1 MDRQI
6 AGFKDHYKLRLPVTY
21 YMSVRRGLSI
31 LRRVTIAVFHYP
43 RYPWEQK
50 WSYGSYRAMISLLIH
65 PFRAKCCTRCFTMPV
80 FAKELEYREKPIFF
94 SLPPFPLG
102 GKLIPSGHTERG
114 KQEFKTEWSYTAR
127 YTVIKL

>member
-50 WSYGSYRAMISLLIH
+50 WSHGRYIAMILLRVH
-65 PFRAKCCTRCFTMPV
+65 PFRAKCCAQCFTMPML
-80 FAKELEYREKPIFF
+80 AKELEYREDCIVFF
-94 SLPPFPLG
+94 LGGADPSSPFPQG
-102 GKLIPSGHTERG
+102 GRLISSEHPERG
-114 KQEFKTEWSYTAR
+114 IHEIKT
-127 YTVIKL
+127 